1 MSDRVQRLE
10 YAKSMVEQLETTL
23 ATGAGVLS
31 VSIDGTYVQF
41 QRADALK
48 ELEHW
53 RKQVARYSRAKSRFS
68 TFNLGNSHG

>member
-1 MSDRVQRLE
+1 MSDRIQRLE

-23 ATGAGVLS
+23 ATGAGVVS

-41 QRADALK
+41 QRNDALK
-48 ELEHW
+48 ELERW
-53 RKQVARYSRAKSRFS
+53 RKQVTRYSRAKSRYT